1 MTRYRYPFLSLKAT
15 NAPVEDALAEAAAR
29 VIRSGRYVGG
39 PECEAFERALGDMA
53 DGSIAVGTANGL
65 DALRLI
71 FRAFIEQGEMAP
83 GDEVLVPAGTYI
95 ATWLAITDCGLRPVP
110 VDTDPATLNMDT
122 ALLERLV
129 TPRTRAILTVHLYGR
144 VCYDDELRRVAPR
157 HGLKIVEDCAQ
168 ALGARAASGR
178 AAGALGHAAAVSF
191 YPTKNL
197 GALGDAGA
205 VLTSD
210 ARLARTVR
218 ALANYGSDRRYHN
231 VYRGL
236 NSRLDPLQAAMLAVK
251 LPGLAAE
258 NERRRALAAVY
269 DSAITSPHVTLP
281 DCTAGEAMVWHQYV
295 VLCDTRDGLRDYLDS
310 CGVETDIHYP
320 AACHEQPCYADIP
333 HGPLPVAESVAR
345 RCLSLPVGPGTSEQD
360 AREIAEIINQY
371 IPR

>member
-1 MTRYRYPFLSLKAT
+1 MTRYRYPFLSLKAS
-15 NAPVEDALAEAAAR
+15 NAPVEDVLAEAAAR

-71 FRAFIEQGEMAP
+71 FRAFIELGEMAP

-144 VCYDDELRRVAPR
+144 VCYDDELRRVATR

-178 AAGALGHAAAVSF
+178 
-191 YPTKNL
+191 
-197 GALGDAGA
+197 
-205 VLTSD
+205 
-210 ARLARTVR
+210 
-218 ALANYGSDRRYHN
+218 
-231 VYRGL
+231 
-236 NSRLDPLQAAMLAVK
+236 
-251 LPGLAAE
+251 
-258 NERRRALAAVY
+258 
-269 DSAITSPHVTLP
+269 
-281 DCTAGEAMVWHQYV
+281 
-295 VLCDTRDGLRDYLDS
+295 
-310 CGVETDIHYP
+310 
-320 AACHEQPCYADIP
+320 
-333 HGPLPVAESVAR
+333 
-345 RCLSLPVGPGTSEQD
+345 
-360 AREIAEIINQY
+360 
-371 IPR
+371 

>member
-1 MTRYRYPFLSLKAT
+1 MSTYRYPFLSLKAA
-15 NAPVEDALAEAAAR
+15 NASAEDALVAAAER

-39 PECEAFERALGDMA
+39 DECEAFENALGTLV

-71 FRAFIEQGEMAP
+71 FRAFIELGEMAP

-95 ATWLAITDCGLRPVP
+95 ATWLAVTDCGLHPVP
-110 VDTDPATLNMDT
+110 VDTDPRTLNMDT
-122 ALLERLV
+122 ALLERHV
-129 TPRTRAILTVHLYGR
+129 TARTRAILPVHLYGR
-144 VCYDDELRRVAPR
+144 ICYDDELRRVATR

-168 ALGARAASGR
+168 ALGARTASGR
-178 AAGALGHAAAVSF
+178 SAGALGHAAAVSF

-205 VLTSD
+205 VLTTD

-236 NSRLDPLQAAMLAVK
+236 NSRLDPIQAAMLAVK

-258 NERRRALAAVY
+258 NLRRRALADVY
-269 DSAITSPHVTLP
+269 DRHIVNRCVVKP
-281 DCTAGEAMVWHQYV
+281 DNCGGEAMVWHQYV
-295 VLCDTRDGLRDYLDS
+295 ILCESRDALRSYLDS
-310 CGVETDIHYP
+310 RGVGTDIHYP
-320 AACHEQPCYADIP
+320 AAPHQQPCYAGLE
-333 HGPLPVAESVAR
+333 HGPLPEAERVSR
-345 RCLSLPVGPGTSEQD
+345 CCLSLPIGPGTSEQD
-360 AREIAEIINQY
+360 AREIAEIINGY
-371 IPR
+371 PPV